1 MRPVATSGPTRLR
14 AHIELLSRSG
24 RTNVAV
30 ERHQQRGYEAHS
42 GEGRGSQIH
51 PDRNGGGTLPPGRY
65 ATMLGNRLDAS
76 EGISRFVLGHAEQIK
91 RTQAAMNDIN
101 RDLEKANAILR
112 DMENPLSWIKGIG
125 KKDEEQNERVR
136 CRPIP

>member
-1 MRPVATSGPTRLR
+1 
-14 AHIELLSRSG
+14 
-24 RTNVAV
+24 
-30 ERHQQRGYEAHS
+30 
-42 GEGRGSQIH
+42 
-51 PDRNGGGTLPPGRY
+51 
-65 ATMLGNRLDAS
+65 MLGNRLDAC
-76 EGISRFVLGHAEQIK
+76 EGISRFGLGHAEQIK